1 MERPAGP
8 PLGAATQSSGWATD
22 GPATTRQPPLN
33 SDTMMWKIPTLQRM
47 PSDGSMFA
55 SNPTSTA
62 QVVALAREAMQNAL
76 EENQT
81 KSGATAG
88 ITNEL
93 KPGITIDMSHKNIQR
108 FPEEVVDIIKSELE
122 RLALSHNQIST
133 FPSRFAECTSLR
145 YLNVRNNAI
154 REFPLSI
161 CELSSL
167 EILDISRNKL
177 RILPPEL
184 AKLTALKVLSV
195 QKNRIEDLPLCLAD
209 MNSLQCLKL
218 DGNPI
223 RYPPKEVLQAQAS
236 SPPNGIALKESEIN
250 DVTVTSQIK
259 KFFKQKLI
267 MDRSE
272 TESGGEESSEGAE
285 TPRPKRVTSGRFP
298 IKVNGSDVPDSRSP
312 ALQRPPPIPSRS
324 HYRGLSQ
331 QNAALRRPGIM
342 PLTIGNSNERVRSN
356 SESLLQRDRAER
368 ADRSRRMGVISKK
381 PSDLTTVEELKSNRY
396 SHLRGLSHGSA
407 IQSGNGSN
415 GTNGNTRSPAS
426 PADSTN
432 GRSTYVRRLSSLPE
446 RKRKSNSPDPVIE
459 GAKGILFALDQ
470 VHPLIQSL
478 MGLTRDG
485 SNKRTSLERV
495 FFNATTHVEE
505 LDHDIQEYDT
515 YSEEDEEVS
524 PRSNANVRRACI
536 TCVSAYIH
544 VCTLLS
550 RNVESLLNN
559 GDPRYIRMLLLHIYG
574 SLVEVRNAGTS
585 LIGSKQKATEQLPS
599 LLEDTN
605 INTIRPSVRDKT
617 PTRERPNPASRM
629 RSASTIHQTNN
640 LRVLTDS
647 RSAYTNGSGRSATMT
662 SATPRS
668 GESFTS
674 VSSAGRMNGDF
685 TEEDRLFDRI
695 FLGLQQSS
703 EMAIRTLPTVNAH
716 FVQSNKNS
724 MQQGTYDQLKHYWQA
739 LSIKCSFALETAET
753 LKARLSLIKLKEPG
767 IRTQGAFWE
776 LCNTFMS
783 TYYNLVV
790 KVKEVK
796 SVTSLISTDVIALL
810 RPLQK
815 VIRETSQLIQASPWS
830 FLTGPSSGPGG
841 QHHASHANHHSTST
855 SSSYALQSPQVA
867 MPMTPASAALG
878 PAVQATVPSA
888 PQSAGYGTGM
898 FQGNVFERADA
909 LLSMGGSSAFSSR
922 AGTMTAWGGSG
933 DGQTPGGPG
942 TFSPTNGMVRY
953 GGGKV
958 VF

>member
-22 GPATTRQPPLN
+22 GPASTRQPPPN
-33 SDTMMWKIPTLQRM
+33 SDTMRRMPSLQRM
-47 PSDGSMFA
+47 PSDGSMFT

-62 QVVALAREAMQNAL
+62 QVVALAKEAMRNAL

-81 KSGATAG
+81 KSGGTAG

-93 KPGITIDMSHKNIQR
+93 KPGITIDLSHKNIQR

-122 RLALSHNQIST
+122 RLALSHNKIST
-133 FPSRFAECTSLR
+133 FPARFAECTSLR

-177 RILPPEL
+177 RILPAEL
-184 AKLTALKVLSV
+184 SKLGALKVLSV
-195 QKNRIEDLPLCLAD
+195 QKNFIEELPLCLAD

-223 RYPPKEVLQAQAS
+223 RFPPKEILQAQAS
-236 SPPNGIALKESEIN
+236 SPPNGVALKESEIN
-250 DVTVTSQIK
+250 DVTVTTQIK
-259 KFFKQKLI
+259 RFFKQKLI

-285 TPRPKRVTSGRFP
+285 TPRPLKRVTSGRFP

-331 QNAALRRPGIM
+331 QNAALRNPGIM
-342 PLTIGNSNERVRSN
+342 PLTIGSASERTRSN

-368 ADRSRRMGVISKK
+368 ADRSRRMGVVSKK
-381 PSDLTTVEELKSNRY
+381 PSDLTTVEELKTNRY

-415 GTNGNTRSPAS
+415 GTNGNARSPAS

-536 TCVSAYIH
+536 TPTA
-544 VCTLLS
+544 
-550 RNVESLLNN
+550 
-559 GDPRYIRMLLLHIYG
+559 
-574 SLVEVRNAGTS
+574 
-585 LIGSKQKATEQLPS
+585 
-599 LLEDTN
+599 
-605 INTIRPSVRDKT
+605 RDKT
-617 PTRERPNPASRM
+617 PTRERPNIASRM
-629 RSASTIHQTNN
+629 RSASTMQQSNN

-647 RSAYTNGSGRSATMT
+647 RGVYTNGSGRSATMT

-685 TEEDRLFDRI
+685 TEEDRLFERI

-783 TYYNLVV
+783 SYYNLVV

-830 FLTGPSSGPGG
+830 FLTGPSSGSGHGPG
-841 QHHASHANHHSTST
+841 QHHTNHPSNA
-855 SSSYALQSPQVA
+855 SSYALQSPQVA

-888 PQSAGYGTGM
+888 PQSAGYNTAM

-909 LLSMGGSSAFSSR
+909 LL
-922 AGTMTAWGGSG
+922 
-933 DGQTPGGPG
+933 
-942 TFSPTNGMVRY
+942 
-953 GGGKV
+953 
-958 VF
+958 

>member
-22 GPATTRQPPLN
+22 GPASTRQPPLN
-33 SDTMMWKIPTLQRM
+33 SDTMMWKMPTLQRM
-47 PSDGSMFA
+47 PSDGSMFT
-55 SNPTSTA
+55 SNPISTA

-81 KSGATAG
+81 KSGGTAG

-122 RLALSHNQIST
+122 RLALSHNKIST
-133 FPSRFAECTSLR
+133 FPLRFAECTSLR
-145 YLNVRNNAI
+145 YLNVRNNDI

-259 KFFKQKLI
+259 RFFKQKLI

-285 TPRPKRVTSGRFP
+285 TPRPLKRVTSGRFP

-368 ADRSRRMGVISKK
+368 ADRSRRMGVVSKK
-381 PSDLTTVEELKSNRY
+381 ASDLTTVEELKTNRY

-585 LIGSKQKATEQLPS
+585 LIGPKQKASEQLPP

-629 RSASTIHQTNN
+629 RSATTIQQTNN

-647 RSAYTNGSGRSATMT
+647 RNAYTNGSGRSATMT

-685 TEEDRLFDRI
+685 TEEDRLFERI

-783 TYYNLVV
+783 SYYNLVV

-830 FLTGPSSGPGG
+830 FLTGPSSGPG
-841 QHHASHANHHSTST
+841 QHHANHTNHPSTST
-855 SSSYALQSPQVA
+855 SISYVLHSPQVA

-888 PQSAGYGTGM
+888 PQSAGYGAGM
-898 FQGNVFERADA
+898 FQGNVFERADT

-922 AGTMTAWGGSG
+922 AGTMTSWGGSA

-942 TFSPTNGMVRY
+942 GTFSPTNGMIRY
-953 GGGKV
+953 GG
-958 VF
+958 

>member
-1 MERPAGP
+1 M
-8 PLGAATQSSGWATD
+8 
-22 GPATTRQPPLN
+22 
-33 SDTMMWKIPTLQRM
+33 
-47 PSDGSMFA
+47 
-55 SNPTSTA
+55 
-62 QVVALAREAMQNAL
+62 
-76 EENQT
+76 
-81 KSGATAG
+81 
-88 ITNEL
+88 
-93 KPGITIDMSHKNIQR
+93 
-108 FPEEVVDIIKSELE
+108 
-122 RLALSHNQIST
+122 
-133 FPSRFAECTSLR
+133 
-145 YLNVRNNAI
+145 
-154 REFPLSI
+154 
-161 CELSSL
+161 
-167 EILDISRNKL
+167 
-177 RILPPEL
+177 
-184 AKLTALKVLSV
+184 ALKVLSV
-195 QKNRIEDLPLCLAD
+195 QKNRIEELPLCLAD
-209 MNSLQCLKL
+209 MTSLQCLKL

-223 RYPPKEVLQAQAS
+223 RFPPKEILQAQAS

-259 KFFKQKLI
+259 RFFKQKLI

-285 TPRPKRVTSGRFP
+285 TPRPLKRVTSGRFP

-312 ALQRPPPIPSRS
+312 ALQRAPPIPSRS

-368 ADRSRRMGVISKK
+368 ADRSRRMGVVSKK
-381 PSDLTTVEELKSNRY
+381 PSDLTTVEELKTNRY

-407 IQSGNGSN
+407 MQSGNGSN

-524 PRSNANVRRACI
+524 PRSNANVRRASI

-550 RNVESLLNN
+550 RNVDSLLNN

-585 LIGSKQKATEQLPS
+585 LIGPKQKATEQLPP

-605 INTIRPSVRDKT
+605 INTIRPTVRDKSAT
-617 PTRERPNPASRM
+617 PTRERPNPISRM
-629 RSASTIHQTNN
+629 RSASTVQQANN

-685 TEEDRLFDRI
+685 TEEDRLFERI

-783 TYYNLVV
+783 SYYNLVV

-830 FLTGPSSGPGG
+830 FLTGPSSGSGPSG
-841 QHHASHANHHSTST
+841 QHHTNHTNHHSTST
-855 SSSYALQSPQVA
+855 ASSYALQSPQVA

-888 PQSAGYGTGM
+888 PQSAGYNTSM

-922 AGTMTAWGGSG
+922 TGTMTGWAGSG
-933 DGQTPGGPG
+933 EGPGGTGGGG

>member
-1 MERPAGP
+1 M
-8 PLGAATQSSGWATD
+8 
-22 GPATTRQPPLN
+22 
-33 SDTMMWKIPTLQRM
+33 
-47 PSDGSMFA
+47 
-55 SNPTSTA
+55 
-62 QVVALAREAMQNAL
+62 
-76 EENQT
+76 
-81 KSGATAG
+81 
-88 ITNEL
+88 
-93 KPGITIDMSHKNIQR
+93 
-108 FPEEVVDIIKSELE
+108 
-122 RLALSHNQIST
+122 
-133 FPSRFAECTSLR
+133 
-145 YLNVRNNAI
+145 
-154 REFPLSI
+154 
-161 CELSSL
+161 
-167 EILDISRNKL
+167 
-177 RILPPEL
+177 
-184 AKLTALKVLSV
+184 
-195 QKNRIEDLPLCLAD
+195 QKNFIEELPLCLAD

-223 RYPPKEVLQAQAS
+223 RFPPKEILQAQAS

-250 DVTVTSQIK
+250 DVTVTTQIK
-259 KFFKQKLI
+259 RFFKQKLI

-285 TPRPKRVTSGRFP
+285 TPRPLKRVTSGRFP

-331 QNAALRRPGIM
+331 QNAALRKPGIM
-342 PLTIGNSNERVRSN
+342 PLTIGSASERTRSN

-368 ADRSRRMGVISKK
+368 ADRSRRMGVVSKK
-381 PSDLTTVEELKSNRY
+381 PSDLTTVEELKTNRY

-585 LIGSKQKATEQLPS
+585 LIGPKQKATEQLPP

-605 INTIRPSVRDKT
+605 INTIRPTAARDKT
-617 PTRERPNPASRM
+617 PTRERPNIASRM
-629 RSASTIHQTNN
+629 RSASTMQQSNN

-647 RSAYTNGSGRSATMT
+647 RSVYTNGSGRSATMT

-685 TEEDRLFDRI
+685 TEEDRLFERI

-739 LSIKCSFALETAET
+739 LSIKCSLALETAET

-783 TYYNLVV
+783 SYYNLVV

-830 FLTGPSSGPGG
+830 FLTGPSSNSGPGPG
-841 QHHASHANHHSTST
+841 QHHTNHPSNA
-855 SSSYALQSPQVA
+855 SSYALQSPQIA

-888 PQSAGYGTGM
+888 PQSAGYNTAM

-922 AGTMTAWGGSG
+922 AGTMTSWAGSG
-933 DGQTPGGPG
+933 DGGPVAGGGAG
-942 TFSPTNGMVRY
+942 TFSPTNGVVRY
-953 GGGKV
+953 GGKV

>member
-22 GPATTRQPPLN
+22 GSASTRQPPPN
-33 SDTMMWKIPTLQRM
+33 GDTMRKMPSLQRM
-47 PSDGSMFA
+47 PSDGSMFI

-62 QVVALAREAMQNAL
+62 QVVALVKQAMQNAL

-81 KSGATAG
+81 KSGGTSG
-88 ITNEL
+88 ITNEM
-93 KPGITIDMSHKNIQR
+93 KPGITIDMSHKKIQR

-154 REFPLSI
+154 REFPLAI

-167 EILDISRNKL
+167 EILDMGRNDL

-195 QKNRIEDLPLCLAD
+195 PNNHIEELPLCLAD
-209 MNSLQCLKL
+209 MNSLQCLKF
-218 DGNPI
+218 GENPI
-223 RYPPKEVLQAQAS
+223 RFPPKEVLQAQAS
-236 SPPNGIALKESEIN
+236 SPPNGLALKESEIN

-259 KFFKQKLI
+259 RFLKQKLI

-285 TPRPKRVTSGRFP
+285 TPRPLKRVTSGRFP

-342 PLTIGNSNERVRSN
+342 PLTIGNANERVRSN

-368 ADRSRRMGVISKK
+368 ADKSRRMGVVSKK
-381 PSDLTTVEELKSNRY
+381 PSDLTTVEELKTNRY

-415 GTNGNTRSPAS
+415 GNTRSPAS

-432 GRSTYVRRLSSLPE
+432 GRGTYVRRLSSLPE
-446 RKRKSNSPDPVIE
+446 RKRKSNSPDPIIE

-470 VHPLIQSL
+470 IHPLINSL

-574 SLVEVRNAGTS
+574 CLVEVRNAGTS
-585 LIGSKQKATEQLPS
+585 LIGPKQKATEQLPP

-605 INTIRPSVRDKT
+605 INTIRPTARDKSAT
-617 PTRERPNPASRM
+617 PTRERPSLASRM
-629 RSASTIHQTNN
+629 RSASTIQQSNN

-685 TEEDRLFDRI
+685 TEEDRLFERI

-783 TYYNLVV
+783 AYYNLVV

-796 SVTSLISTDVIALL
+796 SVTSLIPTDVIALL

-830 FLTGPSSGPGG
+830 FLTGPSSGSGPGPAPG
-841 QHHASHANHHSTST
+841 QHHHTNHPSTA
-855 SSSYALQSPQVA
+855 SSYALHSPQVA

-898 FQGNVFERADA
+898 FRGDVFERADA
-909 LLSMGGSSAFSSR
+909 LLSMGGNSAFSSR
-922 AGTMTAWGGSG
+922 AATMTSWAGGG
-933 DGQTPGGPG
+933 DGATAGGGG

-953 GGGKV
+953 GGKV

>member
-8 PLGAATQSSGWATD
+8 PMGAATHSSGRATD
-22 GPATTRQPPLN
+22 GPANTRQPPSN
-33 SDTMMWKIPTLQRM
+33 GDTMRRIPSLQRM
-47 PSDGSMFA
+47 PSDGSIFA
-55 SNPTSTA
+55 SNPISTA
-62 QVVALAREAMQNAL
+62 QVVALAKEAMQNAL

-81 KSGATAG
+81 KSGGTAG

-177 RILPPEL
+177 RVLPPEL

-195 QKNRIEDLPLCLAD
+195 QKNRIEELPLCLAD

-223 RYPPKEVLQAQAS
+223 RFPPKEVLQAQAS

-259 KFFKQKLI
+259 RFFKQKLI

-285 TPRPKRVTSGRFP
+285 TPRPLKRVTSGRFP

-342 PLTIGNSNERVRSN
+342 PLTIGSNERTRSN

-368 ADRSRRMGVISKK
+368 ADRSRRMGVVSKK
-381 PSDLTTVEELKSNRY
+381 PSDLTTVEELKTNRY

-407 IQSGNGSN
+407 IQSGNGNN
-415 GTNGNTRSPAS
+415 GTNGNTGSPAS
-426 PADSTN
+426 PADSTH

-446 RKRKSNSPDPVIE
+446 RKRKSDSPDPVIE

-515 YSEEDEEVS
+515 YSEEDEEIS

-559 GDPRYIRMLLLHIYG
+559 GDPRPT
-574 SLVEVRNAGTS
+574 A
-585 LIGSKQKATEQLPS
+585 
-599 LLEDTN
+599 
-605 INTIRPSVRDKT
+605 RDKAAT
-617 PTRERPNPASRM
+617 PTRERPNPTSRM
-629 RSASTIHQTNN
+629 RSATIIQQANN

-674 VSSAGRMNGDF
+674 VSSAGRTNGDF
-685 TEEDRLFDRI
+685 TEEDRLFERI

-703 EMAIRTLPTVNAH
+703 EMAVRTLPSVNAH
-716 FVQSNKNS
+716 FLQSNKNS

-739 LSIKCSFALETAET
+739 LNIKCSFALETAET

-783 TYYNLVV
+783 SYYNLVV

-796 SVTSLISTDVIALL
+796 SVTPLISTDVIALL

-830 FLTGPSSGPGG
+830 FLTGPSSGPGPG
-841 QHHASHANHHSTST
+841 QHHTNHTNHPSTST
-855 SSSYALQSPQVA
+855 TSYALQSPQVA

-888 PQSAGYGTGM
+888 PQSAGYNTAM

-922 AGTMTAWGGSG
+922 AGTMTWGGSG
-933 DGQTPGGPG
+933 EGSTAGGTGG
-942 TFSPTNGMVRY
+942 TFSPPNGMTRY

>member
-22 GPATTRQPPLN
+22 GPASTRQPPPN
-33 SDTMMWKIPTLQRM
+33 SDTMRRMPSLQRM
-47 PSDGSMFA
+47 PSDGSMFT

-62 QVVALAREAMQNAL
+62 QVVALAKEAMRNAL

-81 KSGATAG
+81 KSGGTAG

-93 KPGITIDMSHKNIQR
+93 KPGITIDLSHKNIQR

-122 RLALSHNQIST
+122 RLALSHNKIST
-133 FPSRFAECTSLR
+133 FPARFAECTSLR

-177 RILPPEL
+177 RILPAEL
-184 AKLTALKVLSV
+184 SKLGALKVLSV
-195 QKNRIEDLPLCLAD
+195 QKNFIEELPLCLAD

-223 RYPPKEVLQAQAS
+223 RFPPKEILQAQAS
-236 SPPNGIALKESEIN
+236 SPPNGVALKESEIN
-250 DVTVTSQIK
+250 DVTVTTQIK
-259 KFFKQKLI
+259 RFFKQKLI

-285 TPRPKRVTSGRFP
+285 TPRPLKRVTSGRFP

-331 QNAALRRPGIM
+331 QNAALRNPGIM
-342 PLTIGNSNERVRSN
+342 PLTIGSASERTRSN

-368 ADRSRRMGVISKK
+368 ADRSRRMGVVSKK
-381 PSDLTTVEELKSNRY
+381 PSDLTTVEELKTNRY

-415 GTNGNTRSPAS
+415 GTNGNARSPAS

-536 TCVSAYIH
+536 TPTA
-544 VCTLLS
+544 
-550 RNVESLLNN
+550 
-559 GDPRYIRMLLLHIYG
+559 
-574 SLVEVRNAGTS
+574 
-585 LIGSKQKATEQLPS
+585 
-599 LLEDTN
+599 
-605 INTIRPSVRDKT
+605 RDKT
-617 PTRERPNPASRM
+617 PTRERPNIASRM
-629 RSASTIHQTNN
+629 RSASTMQQSNN

-647 RSAYTNGSGRSATMT
+647 RGVYTNGSGRSATMT

-685 TEEDRLFDRI
+685 TEEDRLFERI

-783 TYYNLVV
+783 SYYNLVV

-830 FLTGPSSGPGG
+830 FLTGPSSGSGHGPG
-841 QHHASHANHHSTST
+841 QHHTNHPSNA
-855 SSSYALQSPQVA
+855 SSYALQSPQVA

-888 PQSAGYGTGM
+888 PQSAGYNTAM

-909 LLSMGGSSAFSSR
+909 LLSMGGS
-922 AGTMTAWGGSG
+922 
-933 DGQTPGGPG
+933 
-942 TFSPTNGMVRY
+942 
-953 GGGKV
+953 
-958 VF
+958 